1 MEENQNIENNVVVEN
16 KDEEISLIDL
26 FAVLLK
32 YKKLIIITVLAAM
45 IFAVVFSVISLK
57 LPPEKSYLPNEYTST
72 ANMLINDSSS
82 SGGGLSSMLSSSGLS
97 GLAGL
102 AGISAGGSTYS
113 SLAIYLTKSNP
124 FLDAVIDEF
133 KVLDNKKFE
142 KSKYPRS
149 DARDFIKENMSAS
162 IDEDSGV
169 FALSY
174 TDIDPV
180 FAQCVVNFAVDWL
193 QERFDELGIDKNKIA
208 KENLEKNIDSSYQ
221 EIQRLQKETNKIAN
235 SVANG
240 GASWNIPS
248 ISVATTKIE
257 LELKAQEEVYKQ
269 LKVQYE
275 LLKVEMQSESPV
287 FQVLERPEIPEKKS
301 APSRGMLCI
310 IITFAGGFISVFLAF
325 LLNAITNIKNDPDA
339 MSKLL
344 PNPKNRNK

>member
-1 MEENQNIENNVVVEN
+1 
-16 KDEEISLIDL
+16 
-26 FAVLLK
+26 
-32 YKKLIIITVLAAM
+32 
-45 IFAVVFSVISLK
+45 
-57 LPPEKSYLPNEYTST
+57 
-72 ANMLINDSSS
+72 
-82 SGGGLSSMLSSSGLS
+82 
-97 GLAGL
+97 
-102 AGISAGGSTYS
+102 
-113 SLAIYLTKSNP
+113 LAIYLTKSNP

-344 PNPKNRNK
+344 PNRKNRNK

>member
-1 MEENQNIENNVVVEN
+1 
-16 KDEEISLIDL
+16 
-26 FAVLLK
+26 
-32 YKKLIIITVLAAM
+32 
-45 IFAVVFSVISLK
+45 
-57 LPPEKSYLPNEYTST
+57 
-72 ANMLINDSSS
+72 
-82 SGGGLSSMLSSSGLS
+82 MLSSSGLS

-344 PNPKNRNK
+344 PNRKNRNK